1 MEVLIIMWK
10 IRLYIYGSS
19 SHLRLAH
26 VKLRKH
32 ICISNRHSYYI
43 VRYSCC
49 ECTWLNFVYNKVC

>member
-1 MEVLIIMWK
+1 MEVLIVMWK
-10 IRLYIYGSS
+10 IILYIYGSS